1 MSVSNLYIP
10 RIGPHIFLQQYGH
23 TYRGNILIAHRLA
36 MSNQRSFKIGS
47 FRFAA
52 GFPAV
57 AGVPTV
63 VDVLA
68 VAGIL
73 LFMAFLL

>member
-1 MSVSNLYIP
+1 MCKDGTLFCRTPFTFASKRNEEKFFYCVTGVPSFTVFTSVADIYP
-10 RIGPHIFLQQYGH
+10 VDG
-23 TYRGNILIAHRLA
+23 
-36 MSNQRSFKIGS
+36 
-47 FRFAA
+47 FAA